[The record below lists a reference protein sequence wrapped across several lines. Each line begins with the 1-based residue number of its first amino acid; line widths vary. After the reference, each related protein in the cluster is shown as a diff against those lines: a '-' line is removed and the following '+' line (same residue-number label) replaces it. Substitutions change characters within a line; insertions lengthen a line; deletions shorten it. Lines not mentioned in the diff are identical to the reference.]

1 MSRMIL
7 YKMEKT
13 RELMIKSGIE
23 NGLQNVKTIR
33 LSRKLD
39 ELLNLYDKEK
49 QDQEDG
55 DSIFYKF
62 YNH

>member
-1 MSRMIL
+1 MSRLIL
-7 YKMEKT
+7 DKMEKT

-49 QDQEDG
+49 QNQEDE
-55 DSIFYKF
+55 DPLFYKF

>member
-7 YKMEKT
+7 DKMEKT

-49 QDQEDG
+49 HDQENG
-55 DSIFYKF
+55 DSLFYKF